1 MTNPWRYWQIVRLDS
16 SGKTRTDALP
26 TAQTYFEQNYLS
38 VEESDI
44 ADRAIAKALW
54 QVMTQEAAAFLCL
67 RCNISHQIFQ
77 VCLHL
82 ERQFGNNYGFSL
94 TDLLPYVLDDDGRSA
109 HSTYQPLSYQ
119 ILQKFD
125 PDRSSLSTW
134 TAKLVKQ
141 HRELNTFLLQHGIYL
156 LSDWAI
162 LNDTNAKKLQR
173 VLSDF
178 HHLTATEISSAIA
191 LLESYHA
198 VYRQER
204 LRQRQQGQSSGQCP
218 PPTTE
223 QLQQIAQRVQPA
235 KAIAPDIILNRLQA
249 LAQRLRQ
256 HRLYVRGNL
265 ATTSIDDPHAKPVI
279 EAISLSENSEQ
290 DDEIS
295 KQTKFLQNYR
305 QQMLAALD
313 RSFEQAI
320 AIRLQ
325 GKSSKAQQKAKIFVI
340 ALQLFHCQGMT
351 MGEIATQVG
360 LKAQF
365 EVTRLLKLKEF
376 RTDVRHYLLQD
387 LQRKVRDLATD
398 HIHLERLRNLD
409 SAIAEALTEQ
419 VDQLMRDA
427 ESDAKTAKS
436 YTTETLFSRRL
447 CEYLDHLALT
457 PSPSPKEGEGN
468 KTII

>member
-1 MTNPWRYWQIVRLDS
+1 MTTPWRYWQIVRLDS
-16 SGKTRTDALP
+16 SGKTRTDNLP
-26 TAQTYFEQNYLS
+26 TAQIYFEQNYPS
-38 VEESDI
+38 IEENDI

-54 QVMTQEAAAFLCL
+54 QVMTQESAAFLCL

-94 TDLLPYVLDDDGRSA
+94 TDILPYVLDDDGRSA
-109 HSTYQPLSYQ
+109 HSTYQPLSHQ

-125 PDRSSLSTW
+125 PERSSLSTW

-162 LNDTNAKKLQR
+162 LNDTNPKKLQR

-178 HHLTATEISSAIA
+178 HQLTATEISSAIA
-191 LLESYHA
+191 LLDSYHA

-204 LRQRQQGQSSGQCP
+204 LRQRQQGQTSGQCP

-223 QLQQIAQRVQPA
+223 QLQQISQRLQPA

-256 HRLYVRGNL
+256 HRLHVRGNL
-265 ATTSIDDPHAKPVI
+265 ATTSIDDPHAKPVV
-279 EAISLSENSEQ
+279 EAIARSEH

-295 KQTKFLQNYR
+295 EQTQFLQNYR

-313 RSFEQAI
+313 QSFEQAI

-325 GKSSKAQQKAKIFVI
+325 GKSSKAQQKAKLFAI

-387 LQRKVRDLATD
+387 LQGKVRDIAAD
-398 HIHLERLRNLD
+398 HINLERLRNLD

-419 VDQLMRDA
+419 VDLLMRDA

-436 YTTETLFSRRL
+436 HTTGTLFSRRL
-447 CEYLDHLALT
+447 CKYLDT
-457 PSPSPKEGEGN
+457 RSY
-468 KTII
+468 

>member
-1 MTNPWRYWQIVRLDS
+1 MTTPWRYWQIVRLDS
-16 SGKTRTDALP
+16 SGKTRTDNLS
-26 TAQTYFEQNYLS
+26 TAQIYFEQNYPS
-38 VEESDI
+38 IEENDI

-54 QVMTQEAAAFLCL
+54 QVMTQESAAFLCL

-94 TDLLPYVLDDDGRSA
+94 TDILPYVLDDDGRSA

-119 ILQKFD
+119 PLSHQILQKFD
-125 PDRSSLSTW
+125 PERSSLSTW

-162 LNDTNAKKLQR
+162 LNDTNPKKLQR

-178 HHLTATEISSAIA
+178 HQLTATEISSAIA
-191 LLESYHA
+191 LLDSYHA

-204 LRQRQQGQSSGQCP
+204 LRQRQQGQTSGQCP

-223 QLQQIAQRVQPA
+223 QLQQISQRLQPA

-256 HRLYVRGNL
+256 HRLHVRGNL
-265 ATTSIDDPHAKPVI
+265 ATTSIDDPHAKPVV
-279 EAISLSENSEQ
+279 EAIARSEH

-295 KQTKFLQNYR
+295 EQTQFLQNYR

-313 RSFEQAI
+313 QSFEQAI

-325 GKSSKAQQKAKIFVI
+325 GKSSKAQQKAKLFAI

-387 LQRKVRDLATD
+387 LQGKVRDLAAD
-398 HIHLERLRNLD
+398 HINLERLRNLD

-419 VDQLMRDA
+419 VDLLMRDA

-436 YTTETLFSRRL
+436 HTTGTLFSRRL
-447 CEYLDHLALT
+447 CKYLDT
-457 PSPSPKEGEGN
+457 RSY
-468 KTII
+468 